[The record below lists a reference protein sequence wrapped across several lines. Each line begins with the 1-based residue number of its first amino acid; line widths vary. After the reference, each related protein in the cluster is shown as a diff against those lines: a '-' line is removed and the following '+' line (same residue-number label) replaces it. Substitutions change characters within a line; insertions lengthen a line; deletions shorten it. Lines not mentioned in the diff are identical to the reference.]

1 MKFLEILAKQH
12 KASMGISVSRLF
24 KCQRD
29 SIFLQIKDH
38 SLLKKKPIFFSLN
51 QHYGIIIALRKCVY
65 PVFRTV
71 SLVSNVAQ
79 RPLVHP
85 FLLISSPHPPISSS
99 ISSLSSSFLPS
110 FFSSLLLLFLFLFSF
125 SFSYS

>member
-1 MKFLEILAKQH
+1 
-12 KASMGISVSRLF
+12 MGISVSRLF

-38 SLLKKKPIFFSLN
+38 SLLKKKIIFFSLN
-51 QHYGIIIALRKCVY
+51 QHYGIIIALHKCFY
-65 PVFRTV
+65 PVCRTV

-79 RPLVHP
+79 GPLVPP

-99 ISSLSSSFLPS
+99 VSSLSSSFLPS
-110 FFSSLLLLFLFLFSF
+110 FFSSLLLFFLFLFSF
-125 SFSYS
+125 SFPTPKPPIKSALKENQYV